1 MSGVIPASASR
12 AGVVSRSSHGDTGD
26 VRKSLGF
33 MNTGEADVRLDTLMR
48 GKQHL
53 EVPDNAEAIA
63 CAAASSFADIGRPT
77 VVVSSGIEVCSAVLF
92 EASIVK

>member
-12 AGVVSRSSHGDTGD
+12 AGVVSSSSQGDTGD

-33 MNTGEADVRLDTLMR
+33 MNTGEAGRRLDTLMR
-48 GKQHL
+48 EKQHL
-53 EVPDNAEAIA
+53 EVPDNADAIA
-63 CAAASSFADIGRPT
+63 CAAASSLADIGTAT
-77 VVVSSGIEVCSAVLF
+77 VGVSSGFEVCSVLF